1 MKKLFALLLAMM
13 MLFSLAACGD
23 NNTTDADKDNP
34 GVSQNGEMQG
44 DSGSDVE
51 DQNADTGNQGD
62 IPKTDKSRT
71 LDLYKEYFSGPYTL
85 KVETYLKDIRDPDT
99 KYVSSTTFTVVDG
112 TKSYIEIISST
123 SPDNKISTL
132 IMDGYKYTVYDE
144 MKLIMR
150 SAVRSNDAGTVM
162 VMQEEEFYT
171 DMLGNVEKREIYG
184 EEYEC
189 EVFSNLGE
197 TVTYCYKGDELKYI
211 IGDNGGVDVIMGV
224 LELKKGADSTYFE
237 LPEDYDKNY

>member
-1 MKKLFALLLAMM
+1 MKKLLAILVAVM
-13 MLFSLAACGD
+13 MLLSLAACGSND
-23 NNTTDADKDNP
+23 ETQGGNES
-34 GVSQNGEMQG
+34 GGELQVENQ
-44 DSGSDVE
+44 DSGG
-51 DQNADTGNQGD
+51 GNKESST
-62 IPKTDKSRT
+62 PKTDKSRT

-112 TKSYIEIISST
+112 TKSYTEIVSST
-123 SPDNKISTL
+123 SPDNKILTL
-132 IMDGYKYTVYDE
+132 IMDGYKYTVYDD
-144 MKLIMR
+144 MKMIMR

-171 DMLGNVEKREIYG
+171 DMRGDIEKREIYG

-197 TVTYCYKGDELKYI
+197 KVTYCYEGDELKYI

-224 LELKKGADSTYFE
+224 LELKKGADSSYFE
-237 LPEDYDKNY
+237 LPEDYEKNY

>member
-1 MKKLFALLLAMM
+1 MKKLLAIFVAVM
-13 MLFSLAACGD
+13 MLLSLAACGL
-23 NNTTDADKDNP
+23 
-34 GVSQNGEMQG
+34 NGETQG
-44 DSGSDVE
+44 GNESVGESQVESQDSAGGNE
-51 DQNADTGNQGD
+51 ENNA
-62 IPKTDKSRT
+62 PKTDKSRT

-112 TKSYIEIISST
+112 TKSYIEIVSST
-123 SPDNKISTL
+123 SPDSKISTL
-132 IMDGYKYTVYDE
+132 IMDDYKYTVYDD
-144 MKLIMR
+144 MKMIMR

-162 VMQEEEFYT
+162 VMQEEAFYI
-171 DMLGNVEKREIYG
+171 DMLGDVEKREIYG
-184 EEYEC
+184 KEYEC

-197 TVTYCYKGDELKYI
+197 TVTYCYDGDELKYI

-224 LELKKGADSTYFE
+224 LELKKGADSSYFE

>member
-1 MKKLFALLLAMM
+1 MKKLLALFLATMM
-13 MLFSLAACGD
+13 AFSFTACDMGDHPDPSGD
-23 NNTTDADKDNP
+23 NDPAI
-34 GVSQNGEMQG
+34 SQDDVGGEG
-44 DSGSDVE
+44 
-51 DQNADTGNQGD
+51 QNDGTGNQGD
-62 IPKTDKSRT
+62 NEAKADESRT
-71 LDLYKEYFSGPYTL
+71 LNLYYDIFSGPYTL

-112 TKSYIEIISST
+112 TKSYIENISST
-123 SPDNKISTL
+123 NPDNKIPTL
-132 IMDGYKYTVYDE
+132 IMDGYKYTIYDN
-144 MKLIMR
+144 MKMIMR

-171 DMLGNVEKREIYG
+171 DMLGDVEKREIYG

-197 TVTYCYKGDELKYI
+197 TVTYCYAGDELKYI
-211 IGDNGGVDVIMGV
+211 IGDSGGVDIIMGV
-224 LELKKGADSTYFE
+224 LELKKGADSSYFE

>member
-1 MKKLFALLLAMM
+1 MKKLLAILLAMM
-13 MLFSLAACGD
+13 MIFSLAACGD
-23 NNTTDADKDNP
+23 NNTTDPDKDNP
-34 GVSQNGEMQG
+34 GVLQEDVGGEEQN
-44 DSGSDVE
+44 DDV
-51 DQNADTGNQGD
+51 GNQD
-62 IPKTDKSRT
+62 DTPKTDKSRT
-71 LDLYKEYFSGPYTL
+71 LNLYKEYFSGPYTL

-112 TKSYIEIISST
+112 TKSYIEHINST
-123 SPDNKISTL
+123 SPDNKISNL
-132 IMDGYKYTVYDE
+132 IMDGYNYTVYDE

-171 DMLGNVEKREIYG
+171 DMLGDVEKREIYG

-189 EVFSNLGE
+189 EVFSSLGE

-211 IGDNGGVDVIMGV
+211 IGDSGGVDVIMGV
-224 LELKKGADSTYFE
+224 LELKKGADSSYFE